1 MIKADDIAQLARGL
15 VTDTANEARIRCGV
29 SRAYYAAF
37 HYCNF
42 AATSWCNPLPT
53 ADKKD
58 KGEHAQLYLQ
68 LQTCC
73 KDASLDKDLKLMV
86 AEAKKLRDLRIQ
98 SDYRLNET
106 VDQKVFGRSIH
117 LMGQVKIYLD
127 SVAKA
132 TTKVVAVDLD
142 ATKK

>member
-1 MIKADDIAQLARGL
+1 LIKADDIAQLARVL
-15 VTDTANEARIRCGV
+15 VTETANEARIRCAV

-37 HYCNF
+37 HYCDF
-42 AATSWCNPLPT
+42 AATSWCNPLPA

-73 KDASLDKDLKLMV
+73 KDASLEKDLKLMV
-86 AEAKKLRDLRIQ
+86 VEAKKLRDLRIQ
-98 SDYRLNET
+98 SDYELTDT

-117 LMGQVKIYLD
+117 LMGQVKSYLD
-127 SVAKA
+127 SLVVS
-132 TTKVVAVDLD
+132 TTKN
-142 ATKK
+142 

>member
-1 MIKADDIAQLARGL
+1 MIKADDIAQLARVL
-15 VTDTANEARIRCGV
+15 VTDTANEARIRCAV

-37 HYCNF
+37 HYCDF
-42 AATSWCNPLPT
+42 AATSWCNPLPA

-73 KDASLDKDLKLMV
+73 KDTSLEKDLKLMV

-98 SDYRLNET
+98 SDYELNDT

-117 LMGQVKIYLD
+117 LMSQVKSYLD
-127 SVAKA
+127 SLVVA
-132 TTKVVAVDLD
+132 TTK
-142 ATKK
+142 KE